1 MKIRDHAKSF
11 MTDRR
16 ITAKKYHDLH
26 GRQRIQYI
34 WDYYKLP
41 LLAACIILY
50 IIGYIIYGKVTHKD
64 VALYIASVNITMS
77 DSLSAEL
84 TDGFLS
90 VSDID
95 SSHNTVSLYS
105 NLYLTDDTDDEMFQY
120 SYASSMK
127 ILGSID
133 GELLDIVIMNQ
144 EAFDAF
150 SQNGYLCDLKAL
162 LTNTDLELYEQLES
176 ALTTNII
183 IQDNNSS
190 ELNLDES
197 ASYTAEIEEGL
208 YGLDLSG
215 SSLIQEAGFDGTLY
229 LGVIENSPRK
239 DIAIAY
245 LHFLYS

>member
-1 MKIRDHAKSF
+1 
-11 MTDRR
+11 MTDRQK
-16 ITAKKYHDLH
+16 AVKNFHDLH

-41 LLAACIILY
+41 LLVACIILY

-90 VSDID
+90 VSGID
-95 SSHNTVSLYS
+95 SSRNSVSLYS

-133 GELLDIVIMNQ
+133 GELLDVVIMNQ

-150 SQNGYLCDLKAL
+150 SQNGYLCDLETL
-162 LTNTDLELYEQLES
+162 LTDADPELYELLES

-183 IQDNNSS
+183 IQDGNSS
-190 ELNLDES
+190 EMNLDES
-197 ASYTAEIEEGL
+197 VSYTAEIEEGL
-208 YGLDLSG
+208 YGLDLSE

-239 DIAIAY
+239 ETAIAY

>member
-1 MKIRDHAKSF
+1 MEREKRIRQNF
-11 MTDRR
+11 TR
-16 ITAKKYHDLH
+16 IDSGKNLH
-26 GRQRIQYI
+26 GLQKLQYI

-90 VSDID
+90 ASDID
-95 SSHNTVSLYS
+95 SSRNTVSLYS

-133 GELLDIVIMNQ
+133 GELLDVVIMNQ

-150 SQNGYLCDLKAL
+150 SQNGYLCDLEAL
-162 LTNTDLELYEQLES
+162 LADTDPELYELLES

-183 IQDNNSS
+183 IQDDNSS
-190 ELNLDES
+190 EMNLDES
-197 ASYTAEIEEGL
+197 VSYTAEIEEGL

-215 SSLIQEAGFDGTLY
+215 SSLIQEAGFNGTLY

-239 DIAIAY
+239 ETAIAY

>member
-1 MKIRDHAKSF
+1 MELDHHAKSS
-11 MTDRR
+11 MTDRQK
-16 ITAKKYHDLH
+16 AVKNFHDLH

-41 LLAACIILY
+41 LLVACIILY

-90 VSDID
+90 VSGID
-95 SSHNTVSLYS
+95 SSRNSVSLYS

-133 GELLDIVIMNQ
+133 GELLDVVIMNQ

-150 SQNGYLCDLKAL
+150 SQNGYLCDLETL
-162 LTNTDLELYEQLES
+162 LTDADPELYELLES

-183 IQDNNSS
+183 IQDGNSS
-190 ELNLDES
+190 EMNLDES
-197 ASYTAEIEEGL
+197 VSYTAEIEEGL
-208 YGLDLSG
+208 YGLDLSE

-239 DIAIAY
+239 ETAIAY